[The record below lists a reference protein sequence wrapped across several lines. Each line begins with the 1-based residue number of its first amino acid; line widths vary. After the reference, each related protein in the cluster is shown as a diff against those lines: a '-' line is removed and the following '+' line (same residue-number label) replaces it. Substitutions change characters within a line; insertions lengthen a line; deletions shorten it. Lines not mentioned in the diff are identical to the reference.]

1 MRNLQSLHNFFH
13 FAQIFP
19 FCIIMMRIHQ
29 RLVSHGFEE
38 VNNDRW
44 IDKLF
49 NDLCGFINN
58 INLLTAD
65 SQTYFKKL

>member
-1 MRNLQSLHNFFH
+1 MKE
-13 FAQIFP
+13 
-19 FCIIMMRIHQ
+19 
-29 RLVSHGFEE
+29 LVSHGFEE